1 MSYCSSNPNYDDTGA
16 QCDDTYSSLS
26 GIDFCGL
33 AGGQGN
39 MMSNYQQGLMAR
51 TPSYCNQVDNY
62 APISAMYSATQI
74 PAIALLQ
81 YQPVTGKIFDNRYV
95 NIAMTTDGKTRVP
108 KVGVQS
114 PYDQHLANKASQG
127 AARAM
132 QNKVAAQQMA
142 KREGFYMNPNVHA
155 TVN

>member
-26 GIDFCGL
+26 GVDFCGL

-39 MMSNYQQGLMAR
+39 MMSVYQQGMMAR

-62 APISAMYSATQI
+62 APISSMYSATQI

-81 YQPVTGKIFDNRYV
+81 YQPVTGKLYDNRYY
-95 NIAMTTDGKTRVP
+95 NIAMTTPGKQIKPVL
-108 KVGVQS
+108 GSQS
-114 PYDQHLANKASQG
+114 AYDTHLANKAKQISMNNL
-127 AARAM
+127 A
-132 QNKVAAQQMA
+132 NKATAQQMY
-142 KREGFYMNPNVHA
+142 KREGYSVASAFN
-155 TVN
+155 